1 MRENQLV
8 TCLADLN
15 LVCVSKHMPDDA
27 SVKASVVGE
36 REASFGTV
44 FGDFFISVGLSFC
57 ARL

>member
-27 SVKASVVGE
+27 FALYFLLKLLLLVKEKQVLVQFLE
-36 REASFGTV
+36 
-44 FGDFFISVGLSFC
+44 ISLYQ
-57 ARL
+57 